1 MEDCDMVFYRAEVNL
16 VRKNEEPKKNMHQ
29 EKRELKTELSEMS
42 EHLYQRSSQQS
53 MVIAVSLGEKTLATC
68 VIAKDYENA
77 KGQVEQY
84 VEMLPLETSDY
95 KMREI
100 TIAMF
105 ESMLRTASRN
115 DYISDDDEIMSR
127 FAIGALNGNYRSRE
141 FGEALID
148 NEVSYEDAK
157 KIAKEMLFS
166 ETLGE
171 EIERIY
177 AVNKEVHCYGHPV
190 HYLVQTDDS
199 EIRKKV
205 YKTLLSSLYRNGR
218 VKNQRYAF
226 VNYGDESHFP
236 GPTFDALYRCSEGG
250 AIVIRYDGNESQES
264 GYANRGRDVISAL
277 CEIATKYKNKVLTI
291 ITIPNASYQIKEEFL
306 MHWGS
311 TAFIELHEEAVAG
324 EQAQEYLKEKAKKEG
339 IQKDKQL
346 LDRVKEDKV
355 YTAAELNFLFEEW
368 YCKKL
373 REKIYPQ
380 YKTAETVKAQIK
392 TSKPCGS
399 AYETLEGL
407 IGLNEAKKVMNNAL
421 NYFKA
426 QKIFADRGMPVE
438 RPSMH
443 MVFTGNPGTAKTTV
457 ARLFA
462 EIMKENGLLSTGTI
476 YEVGRADIVGKY
488 VGSTAPLVKTT
499 FKRAKGGVLFIDEA
513 YSLVDDRDGLYGDE
527 AINTI
532 VQEMENNRE
541 DTIVIFAGYPDKMEQ
556 FLEKNPGLRS
566 RIAFHIPFED
576 YSTKE
581 LCAIGQ
587 KIAAEK
593 NFIVSEA
600 AMTKLEDTFEIAR
613 KRSDFGNGRYVR
625 NVIEKAKMAQA
636 NRLMAM
642 DLDDISDE
650 DIRTICAEDI
660 DVPTDTVQK
669 SIKIGFC
676 I

>member
-16 VRKNEEPKKNMHQ
+16 VRENEEQKKNMHR
-29 EKRELKTELSEMS
+29 EKCELKTQLSEMS
-42 EHLYQRSSQQS
+42 EHLYQKSSQRS
-53 MVIAVSLGEKTLATC
+53 MVIAVSLGEKTLAIC
-68 VIAKDYENA
+68 VIAKDYEDA

-84 VEMLPLETSDY
+84 VAMLPFETGEY

-105 ESMLRTASRN
+105 ESMLRTAFRN

-127 FAIGALNGNYRSRE
+127 FAIGALNGNYRSHE
-141 FGEALID
+141 FGEALIER
-148 NEVSYEDAK
+148 EVSYEDAK

-177 AVNKEVHCYGHPV
+177 TVNTEVNCYGHPV
-190 HYLVQTDDS
+190 HYLVQTDDI

-205 YKTLLSSLYRNGR
+205 YKTLLSALYRNGR

-226 VNYGDESHFP
+226 VNYSDDSHFP
-236 GPTFDALYRCSEGG
+236 GHTFEALYRCSEGG
-250 AIVIRYDGNESQES
+250 TIVIRYEGNESQES
-264 GYANRGRDVISAL
+264 SYAKRGKDIIAAL

-291 ITIPNASYQIKEEFL
+291 ITIPNASNQIKEEFL
-306 MHWGS
+306 MHWGN
-311 TAFIELHEEAVAG
+311 TAFIELREEVVTG
-324 EQAQEYLKEKAKKEG
+324 ERARAYLEEKAEKEG
-339 IQKDKQL
+339 IKKDKKL
-346 LDRVKEDKV
+346 LEQVQGDKS
-355 YTAAELNFLFEEW
+355 YTAAELNSLFEEW

-392 TSKPCGS
+392 ASKPSGS
-399 AYETLEGL
+399 AYEKLEDL

-462 EIMKENGLLSTGTI
+462 EIMKENGLLSAGTI

-488 VGSTAPLVKTT
+488 VGSTAPLVKTA

-513 YSLVDDRDGLYGDE
+513 YSLVDDRDGMFGDE

-566 RIAFHIPFED
+566 RIAFHILFED

-581 LCAIGQ
+581 LCLIAQ

-593 NFIVSEA
+593 NFIVSEF
-600 AMTKLEDTFEIAR
+600 AMTKLEGTFEMAR
-613 KRSDFGNGRYVR
+613 KRKDFGNGRYAR

-642 DLDDISDE
+642 NLDDIKDE
-650 DIRTICAEDI
+650 DIRTICADDI
-660 DVPTDTVQK
+660 EVPSDAVQK
-669 SIKIGFC
+669 SFKIGFC
-676 I
+676 A